1 VTIASSPGYGES
13 MPRIRYTK
21 RRGSVKNR
29 QPRASVLAGE
39 EEEEE
44 EEEGARADKVGR
56 RERWVG

>member
-1 VTIASSPGYGES
+1 